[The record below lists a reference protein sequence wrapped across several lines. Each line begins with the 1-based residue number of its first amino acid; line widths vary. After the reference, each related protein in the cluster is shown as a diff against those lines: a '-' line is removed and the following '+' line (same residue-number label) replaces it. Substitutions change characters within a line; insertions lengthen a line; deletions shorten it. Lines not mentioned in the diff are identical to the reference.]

1 MKMGRKGR
9 DPFDTR
15 KNKAFVPLVIRK
27 TRDDAQLTL
36 FPMQYQDFTLRG
48 HDTRK
53 GCDVNL
59 VGDKHNR
66 SGQIS

>member
-1 MKMGRKGR
+1 
-9 DPFDTR
+9 
-15 KNKAFVPLVIRK
+15 
-27 TRDDAQLTL
+27 
-36 FPMQYQDFTLRG
+36 MQYQDFTLRG

-66 SGQIS
+66 PGQISGGDPSPKRPGLFALTLGGLKKGIQQR